1 MERAEGNNNFYKEM
15 IGIALPI
22 TLQNLIAN
30 SVNMLDTL
38 MISSLGGAQ
47 SLAAVGFA
55 NQVFFLYAVTIFGIA
70 TGSSIFVAQFWGGK
84 KR

>member
-70 TGSSIFVAQFWGGK
+70 TGSSIFVAQFWGK